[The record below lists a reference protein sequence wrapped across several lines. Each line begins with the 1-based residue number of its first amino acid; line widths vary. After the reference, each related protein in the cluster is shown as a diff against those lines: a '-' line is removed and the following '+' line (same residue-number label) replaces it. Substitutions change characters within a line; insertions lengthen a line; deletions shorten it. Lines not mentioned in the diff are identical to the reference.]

1 MVRALE
7 RESSFDSVMAADRTT
22 YEAVRTELPD
32 TEITRARGTPELIE
46 SKHSLRTRFP
56 DLYYLDL
63 TERQAI
69 VLNSWSYFGGAMPD
83 VLSPSQTTLRGRL
96 KTQLRRSGP
105 PPFQPLRDSADRHRY
120 RERLL
125 RWLDEF

>member
-7 RESSFDSVMAADRTT
+7 RESSFYSVMAADQAA
-22 YEAVRTELPD
+22 YEAVRAELPD
-32 TEITRARGTPELIE
+32 TEITRAHGTPELIE
-46 SKHSLRTRFP
+46 PKHSLRTRFP
-56 DLYYLDL
+56 DIYYLDL
-63 TERQAI
+63 TERQAV

-83 VLSPSQTTLRGRL
+83 VLSPSQTALRARL

-105 PPFQPLRDSADRHRY
+105 PPFQPLRDGADRHGY

-125 RWLDEF
+125 HWLDEF